1 MRNTE
6 NWMVASLKIEV
17 LREKL
22 YALAVF
28 LNVGVSDCQDLLL
41 GKVGRGFSS
50 SCHCLWVNKK

>member
-1 MRNTE
+1 
-6 NWMVASLKIEV
+6 MVARLKIEV

-28 LNVGVSDCQDLLL
+28 LNVGVSDCQDLLS